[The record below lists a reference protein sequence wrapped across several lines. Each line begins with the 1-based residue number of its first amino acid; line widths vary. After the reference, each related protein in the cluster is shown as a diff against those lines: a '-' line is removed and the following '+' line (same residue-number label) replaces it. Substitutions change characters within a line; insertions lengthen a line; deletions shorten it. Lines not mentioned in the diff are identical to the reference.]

1 MFVKATIAISA
12 LAGLAYAQTGETV
25 TTGQAVTAVNPDD
38 GIGAGTD
45 AYTQYSGDGSTGAGW
60 PDISAWVSYSD
71 MWTANTPLMQASCEN
86 LGYGDN
92 DSDDEIQAIADAID
106 AVATATFVDHRF
118 ILAVIMQ
125 ESKGCVRAITSNYGV
140 SNPGLMQDHDGAS
153 TCNPGSEGSA
163 QAVSPCPAEQ
173 ISGMISDGTA
183 GTEAGAGLA
192 GCLNTATG
200 QGAQAF
206 YQAAR
211 IYNSGS
217 IDASGALEAGIA
229 THCYSSDIANRLTGW
244 VSAQTTCT
252 FDPQ

>member
-1 MFVKATIAISA
+1 MFVKAAVAVSA
-12 LAGLAYAQTGETV
+12 LAGIAYAQTGETV
-25 TTGQAVTAVNPDD
+25 TTGAAVTAVNADD
-38 GIGAGTD
+38 GVGAGTD
-45 AYTQYSGDGSTGAGW
+45 AYNVYSGDGSSGAGW
-60 PDISAWVSYSD
+60 PALADWVSYSD
-71 MWTANTPLMQASCEN
+71 MLTANTPLMQSSCQN

-92 DSDDEIQAIADAID
+92 DSDDEISAITDAID

-140 SNPGLMQDHDGAS
+140 SNPGLMQDHNGAS

-163 QAVSPCPAEQ
+163 QAVSPCPSDQ

-183 GTEAGAGLA
+183 GTADGAGLA

-200 QGAQAF
+200 TDSQAF

-229 THCYSSDIANRLTGW
+229 THCYSSDIANRLMGW
-244 VSAQTTCT
+244 VSAESTCT
-252 FDPQ
+252 YDQQ